1 MLGALRSDNGDV
13 ALFETREIE
22 QNAYAKFL
30 TDNKQYYSI
39 FEKGLFKT
47 TYQRAYEK
55 CYTCH
60 ITRQYYLFWSVPCR
74 N

>member
-47 TYQRAYEK
+47 TYQRA
-55 CYTCH
+55 
-60 ITRQYYLFWSVPCR
+60 
-74 N
+74 